1 MRLSQPQVD
10 VICAS
15 AVKNFGRSVRVW
27 LFGSHVDEKSKGGD
41 IDLYIKPE
49 LQDPVDL
56 VDAKLHFL
64 LELHKKLDE
73 QKIDVVI
80 RRADFK
86 EDLPIFESLGK
97 PECNY
102 YEYRLSRGA

>member
-15 AVKNFGRSVRVW
+15 AVKNFGRSARVW
-27 LFGSHVDEKSKGGD
+27 LFGSRIDEQSKGGD
-41 IDLYIKPE
+41 IDLYIEPE
-49 LQDPVDL
+49 IQEPAEL

-64 LELHKKLDE
+64 LELHKQLGQ

-86 EDLPIFESLGK
+86 EDLPIFRIARETGVQL
-97 PECNY
+97 
-102 YEYRLSRGA
+102 L

>member
-15 AVKNFGRSVRVW
+15 AVKNFGHSARVW
-27 LFGSHVDEKSKGGD
+27 LFGSRVDEKSKGGD
-41 IDLYIKPE
+41 IDLYIEPE
-49 LQDPVDL
+49 LQDSAEL

-64 LELHKKLDE
+64 LELHKKPGD

-80 RRADFK
+80 RRAEFK
-86 EDLPIFESLGK
+86 EDLPIFRVARETGVQL
-97 PECNY
+97 
-102 YEYRLSRGA
+102 L